1 MKKVKGK
8 KQSNSYSFQA
18 SMKEKVKFLLHFTIG
33 LLTVLGSLIRRS
45 QKAQTQMVI
54 DVQTHHL
61 NRYLL
66 NALNLLQ
73 DNVTIQLHTSL
84 RNLADIGE
92 LRRSKRLGSEI
103 LDYPQIIYLPKNVGN
118 VALSIDYFQENVDNR
133 LPIWRHPKF
142 NKTWTQDSSKM
153 NQVVF
158 AGSHSNAYNEFDESL
173 WLMPNRLKQI
183 EFITEHITDIH
194 IHHWMASNND
204 YAKLLANSSHFLCL
218 PGYKMPLCHNL
229 FEAIEFGCVP
239 IVHISYHKWLEPAL
253 KNAITSFTYS
263 TMDALSLLV
272 DRIVSGQLRKETHSA
287 QSKIKEWIDNEYALK
302 DVLKSS
308 IARGEI
314 VICAEEDSVTIH
326 ENRSA

>member
-1 MKKVKGK
+1 MGK
-8 KQSNSYSFQA
+8 KRPNHYSFQTP
-18 SMKEKVKFLLHFTIG
+18 MKGKMKFLLHFTIG
-33 LLTVLGSLIRRS
+33 LITVLGSLIRRS
-45 QKAQTQMVI
+45 QKARAQMVI

-66 NALNLLQ
+66 NALNLFQ
-73 DNVTIQLHTSL
+73 DNVTIQLHTSH
-84 RNLADIGE
+84 RNLAEIGE
-92 LRRSKRLGSEI
+92 LKRSKRLGSEI
-103 LDYPQIIYLPKNVGN
+103 LDFSQIIYSPKSKGN
-118 VALSIDYFQENVDNR
+118 VAISIDYFQGNFDNR
-133 LPIWRHPKF
+133 VPIWRHPKF
-142 NKTWTQDSSKM
+142 DETWTRDTSKM

-158 AGSHSNAYNEFDESL
+158 AGSHSNAYNDFDESL

-183 EFITEHITDIH
+183 EFITAQITDIH